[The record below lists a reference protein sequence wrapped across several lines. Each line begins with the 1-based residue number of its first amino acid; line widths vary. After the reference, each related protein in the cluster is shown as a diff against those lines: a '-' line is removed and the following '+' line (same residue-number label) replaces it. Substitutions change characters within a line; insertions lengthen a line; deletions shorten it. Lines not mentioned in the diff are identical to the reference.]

1 MSEAHRKL
9 KLTNVRHAT
18 ANTFLKSIG
27 GKIFMD
33 IHIPLPRIKLLNPD
47 FPNKSTGIINGLS
60 SGLLNW
66 NDIAYPQ
73 MYDLYQ
79 TLLSNFWKAQ
89 EINMQDDIKQ
99 WDLLSATEQ
108 DVFLRINT
116 QLASLDSLQTPT
128 MCQVMDYVTDSSFK
142 AIFAVIAQQEA
153 VHNESYSYILSSLV
167 PINEQKERFNQAKN
181 DPIVRKR
188 NELILDAYESFRENP
203 SPQNL
208 FQLGVNSINLEGI
221 YFYAGFAFFYHLA
234 RQQKMLKTSTMISY
248 IQRDEMQH
256 AYFMAQFLRILLTE
270 NPELNTEANIEY
282 LYTSVGQAVQLEKE
296 WAHVILKDIEGIELS
311 EYEEYTEYLANKR
324 LRQLGL
330 QNLFKER
337 VNPMPWIHI
346 FSDEMMNET
355 KSDFFEQKS
364 RTYAKVTQSNG
375 FDEL

>member
-1 MSEAHRKL
+1 MTIHEPLRK
-9 KLTNVRHAT
+9 
-18 ANTFLKSIG
+18 
-27 GKIFMD
+27 
-33 IHIPLPRIKLLNPD
+33 IKLLNPEH
-47 FPNKSTGIINGLS
+47 PNKSTGVLNGQS

-79 TLLSNFWKAQ
+79 ALLANFWKAQ

-99 WDLLSATEQ
+99 WDSLSDVEK

-128 MCQVMDYVTDSSFK
+128 MSQAMDYVTDSSFK
-142 AIFAVIAQQEA
+142 AIFAVISQQEA
-153 VHNESYSYILSSLV
+153 VHTESYSYILSSLV
-167 PINEQKERFNQAKN
+167 SVSEQNARFNQAKS
-181 DPIVRKR
+181 DPVVQKR
-188 NELILDAYESFRENP
+188 NDLILDAYEEFRQNP
-203 SPQNL
+203 TPQNL
-208 FQLGVNSINLEGI
+208 FKLSVNSINLEGI

-256 AYFMAQFLRILLTE
+256 AYFIAQFIRIMLTE
-270 NPELNTEANIEY
+270 NPELNTDENIQY
-282 LYTSVGQAVQLEKE
+282 IYTTIDQAVQLEKE
-296 WAHVILKDIEGIELS
+296 WAHYILADIEGLDLVEF
-311 EYEEYTEYLANKR
+311 EGYVEYLANKR

-330 QNLFKER
+330 DNLYEER
-337 VNPMPWIHI
+337 SNPMPWIQV
-346 FSDEMMNET
+346 FGDDMMNET

-364 RTYAKVTQSNG
+364 RTYTKVSQSNG

>member
-1 MSEAHRKL
+1 MTIHEPL
-9 KLTNVRHAT
+9 K
-18 ANTFLKSIG
+18 K
-27 GKIFMD
+27 
-33 IHIPLPRIKLLNPD
+33 IKLLNPEH
-47 FPNKSTGIINGLS
+47 PNKSTGVLNGQS

-79 TLLSNFWKAQ
+79 ALLANFWKAQ

-99 WDLLSATEQ
+99 WDSLSSVEK

-128 MCQVMDYVTDSSFK
+128 MSQAMDYVTDSSFK
-142 AIFAVIAQQEA
+142 AIFAVISQQEA
-153 VHNESYSYILSSLV
+153 VHTESYSYILSSLV
-167 PINEQKERFNQAKN
+167 SVSEQNARFNQAKS
-181 DPIVRKR
+181 DPVVQKR
-188 NELILDAYESFRENP
+188 NELILDAYEEFRQNP
-203 SPQNL
+203 TPQNL
-208 FQLGVNSINLEGI
+208 FKLSVNSINLEGI

-256 AYFMAQFLRILLTE
+256 AYFIAQFIRIMLTE
-270 NPELNTEANIEY
+270 NPDLNTDENIQY
-282 LYTSVGQAVQLEKE
+282 IYTTIDKAVQLEKE
-296 WAHVILKDIEGIELS
+296 WAHYILADIEGLDLVEF
-311 EYEEYTEYLANKR
+311 EGYVEYLANKR

-330 QNLFKER
+330 DNLYEER
-337 VNPMPWIHI
+337 NNPMPWIQV
-346 FSDEMMNET
+346 FGDDMMNDT

-364 RTYAKVTQSNG
+364 RTYTKVSQSNG

>member
-1 MSEAHRKL
+1 MSQPNEQLSK
-9 KLTNVRHAT
+9 
-18 ANTFLKSIG
+18 
-27 GKIFMD
+27 
-33 IHIPLPRIKLLNPD
+33 IKLLNPTY
-47 FPNKSTGIINGLS
+47 PNKSTGIINGEN

-73 MYDLYQ
+73 MYDYYQ

-99 WDLLSATEQ
+99 WEFLTETER

-128 MCQVMDYVTDSSFK
+128 MYQVMDYVTDSSFK

-153 VHNESYSYILSSLV
+153 VHNESYSYILSSLI
-167 PINEQKERFNQAKN
+167 PLKEQNIRFDQAKD

-188 NELILDAYESFRENP
+188 NQLILDSYDKFHNKP
-203 SPQNL
+203 TPQHL
-208 FQLGVNSINLEGI
+208 FELAINSINLEGI

-256 AYFMAQFLRILLTE
+256 AYFVSQFVRILLTE
-270 NPELNTEANIEY
+270 NPELNTDANIQFIYE
-282 LYTSVGQAVQLEKE
+282 TMDRAVKLEKE
-296 WAHVILKDIEGIELS
+296 WADYILKDINGIDQ
-311 EYEEYTEYLANKR
+311 EEFHFYVEYLANKR
-324 LRQLGL
+324 LRQVGL
-330 QNLFKER
+330 DNLYPER
-337 VNPMPWIHI
+337 TNPMQWIHV
-346 FSDEMMNET
+346 FSDDMLNET

-364 RTYAKVTQSNG
+364 RTYTKVSSSNG

>member
-1 MSEAHRKL
+1 MINTP
-9 KLTNVRHAT
+9 LT
-18 ANTFLKSIG
+18 K
-27 GKIFMD
+27 
-33 IHIPLPRIKLLNPD
+33 IKLLNPEY
-47 FPNKSTGIINGLS
+47 PNKSTGIINGKS

-66 NDIAYPQ
+66 NDIAYPK

-79 TLLSNFWKAQ
+79 TLLANFWKAQ

-99 WDLLSATEQ
+99 WESLSETEK

-128 MCQVMDYVTDSSFK
+128 MSQVMDYVTDSSFK
-142 AIFAVIAQQEA
+142 AIFAVISQQEA

-167 PINEQKERFNQAKN
+167 PIGEQNERFNQAKM

-188 NELILDAYESFRENP
+188 NQLILDAYEHFRENP
-203 SPQNL
+203 TPQSL

-234 RQQKMLKTSTMISY
+234 RKQKMLKTSTMISY

-256 AYFMAQFLRILLTE
+256 AYFISQFVRIMLTE
-270 NPELNTEANIEY
+270 NPELNNEANIQYAYDRIRE
-282 LYTSVGQAVQLEKE
+282 AVDLEKE
-296 WAHVILKDIEGIELS
+296 WAGEILKEINGIDL
-311 EYEEYTEYLANKR
+311 EEFGQYVEYLANKR

-330 QNLFKER
+330 DHLYDDRDNS
-337 VNPMPWIHI
+337 MPWIQV
-346 FSDEMMNET
+346 FSDEMINET

-364 RTYAKVTQSNG
+364 RTYTKVTQSNG

>member
-1 MSEAHRKL
+1 MTIHAPL
-9 KLTNVRHAT
+9 K
-18 ANTFLKSIG
+18 K
-27 GKIFMD
+27 
-33 IHIPLPRIKLLNPD
+33 IKLLNPEQ
-47 FPNKSTGIINGLS
+47 PNKSTGILNGQS

-73 MYDLYQ
+73 MYDMYQ

-99 WDLLSATEQ
+99 WDLLSAVEQ

-128 MCQVMDYVTDSSFK
+128 MSQVLDYVTDSSFK
-142 AIFAVIAQQEA
+142 AIFAVISQQEA

-167 PINEQKERFNQAKN
+167 SINEQNARFNQAKS

-188 NELILDAYESFRENP
+188 NDLILDAYEAFREDP
-203 SPQNL
+203 TPQKL
-208 FQLGVNSINLEGI
+208 FRLSVNAINLEGI

-256 AYFMAQFLRILLTE
+256 AYFIAQFIRILLTE
-270 NPELNTEANIEY
+270 NPELNSDDNIAYVYEA
-282 LYTSVGQAVQLEKE
+282 VGGAVELEKE
-296 WAHVILKDIEGIELS
+296 WARYILADIEGLDLIEF
-311 EYEEYTEYLANKR
+311 EGYVEYLANKR

-330 QNLFKER
+330 DNLYAER
-337 VNPMPWIHI
+337 DNPMPWIQV
-346 FSDEMMNET
+346 FGDGMMNDT

-364 RTYAKVTQSNG
+364 RTYSKVSQSNG

>member
-1 MSEAHRKL
+1 MTIHTPL
-9 KLTNVRHAT
+9 K
-18 ANTFLKSIG
+18 K
-27 GKIFMD
+27 
-33 IHIPLPRIKLLNPD
+33 IKLLNPEQ
-47 FPNKSTGIINGLS
+47 PNKSTGILNGQS

-73 MYDLYQ
+73 MYDMYQ

-99 WDLLSATEQ
+99 WDLLSVTEQ

-128 MCQVMDYVTDSSFK
+128 MSQVMDYVTDSSFK
-142 AIFAVIAQQEA
+142 AIFAVISQQEA

-167 PINEQKERFNQAKN
+167 PISEQNARFDQAKS

-188 NELILDAYESFRENP
+188 NELILDAYEAFREDP
-203 SPQNL
+203 TPQNL
-208 FQLGVNSINLEGI
+208 FRLSVNSINLEGI

-256 AYFMAQFLRILLTE
+256 AYFIAQFIRILLTE
-270 NPELNTEANIEY
+270 NPELNSDDNIAYVYEA
-282 LYTSVGQAVQLEKE
+282 VGAAVELEKE
-296 WAHVILKDIEGIELS
+296 WARYILADIQGLDLIEFEG
-311 EYEEYTEYLANKR
+311 YVEYLANKR

-330 QNLFKER
+330 DNLYAER
-337 VNPMPWIHI
+337 DNPMPWIQV
-346 FSDEMMNET
+346 FGDGMMNDT

-364 RTYAKVTQSNG
+364 RTYSKVSQSNG

>member
-1 MSEAHRKL
+1 MSI
-9 KLTNVRHAT
+9 HA
-18 ANTFLKSIG
+18 
-27 GKIFMD
+27 
-33 IHIPLPRIKLLNPD
+33 PLQKIKLLNPEQ
-47 FPNKSTGIINGLS
+47 PNKSTSIINGES

-99 WDLLSATEQ
+99 WDHLTDVER

-128 MCQVMDYVTDSSFK
+128 MSQAMDYVTDSSFK
-142 AIFAVIAQQEA
+142 AIFAVISQQEA

-167 PINEQKERFNQAKN
+167 SISEQNARFNQAKS

-188 NELILDAYESFRENP
+188 NDLILDAYEAFRQNP
-203 SPQNL
+203 TPQTL
-208 FQLGVNSINLEGI
+208 FRLSVNSINLEGI

-256 AYFMAQFLRILLTE
+256 AYFISQFIRIMLTE
-270 NPELNTEANIEY
+270 NPELNTEENIQY
-282 LYTSVGQAVQLEKE
+282 VYDAVDKAVGLEKE
-296 WAHVILKDIEGIELS
+296 WARHILKDIQGLDLDEFEG
-311 EYEEYTEYLANKR
+311 YVEYLANKR

-330 QNLFKER
+330 DNLYAEQS
-337 VNPMPWIHI
+337 NPMPWIQV
-346 FSDEMMNET
+346 FGDDMMNET

-364 RTYAKVTQSNG
+364 RTYSKVSQSNG

>member
-1 MSEAHRKL
+1 MKL
-9 KLTNVRHAT
+9 V
-18 ANTFLKSIG
+18 IV
-27 GKIFMD
+27 KIEGDAKVD
-33 IHIPLPRIKLLNPD
+33 INSPLIKIKLLNPD
-47 FPNKSTGIINGLS
+47 HPNKSTGIIYGES
-60 SGLLNW
+60 SGILNW

-99 WDLLSATEQ
+99 WDHLSETEQ

-128 MCQVMDYVTDSSFK
+128 MSQVMDYITDSSFK
-142 AIFAVIAQQEA
+142 SIFAVISQQEA

-167 PINEQKERFNQAKN
+167 PLSEQNNRFNQAKN

-188 NELILDAYESFRENP
+188 NQLILDAYENFRQNP
-203 SPQNL
+203 TPQTL
-208 FQLGVNSINLEGI
+208 FELGVNSIILEGI

-256 AYFMAQFLRILLTE
+256 AYFNAQFLRILLTE
-270 NPELNTEANIEY
+270 RPELNSDKNIAY
-282 LYTSVGQAVQLEKE
+282 LYKRIDQGTKMEQE
-296 WAHVILKDIEGIELS
+296 WAKYILGDIKGIDLDEFDG
-311 EYEEYTEYLANKR
+311 YVEYLANKR

-330 QNLFKER
+330 KNFYEER
-337 VNPMPWIHI
+337 ENPMPWIHV
-346 FSDEMMNET
+346 FSDEMINGT

-364 RTYAKVTQSNG
+364 RTYTKVSQSNG

>member
-1 MSEAHRKL
+1 MNTQLPL
-9 KLTNVRHAT
+9 K
-18 ANTFLKSIG
+18 K
-27 GKIFMD
+27 
-33 IHIPLPRIKLLNPD
+33 IKLLNPEH
-47 FPNKSTGIINGLS
+47 PNKSTGIINGKS

-66 NDIAYPQ
+66 NDIAYTQ

-89 EINMQDDIKQ
+89 EINMQDDLKQ
-99 WDLLSATEQ
+99 WEFLSPVEQ

-128 MCQVMDYVTDSSFK
+128 MSQVMDYVSDSSFK
-142 AIFAVIAQQEA
+142 AIFAVISQQEA
-153 VHNESYSYILSSLV
+153 VHTESYSYILSSLV
-167 PINEQKERFNQAKN
+167 PLSEQNKRFDQAKN

-188 NELILDAYESFRENP
+188 NQFILESYENFRQNP
-203 SPQNL
+203 TPLNL
-208 FQLGVNSINLEGI
+208 FKLSVNSINLEGI

-256 AYFMAQFLRILLTE
+256 AYFVAQFIRILLSE
-270 NPELNTEANIEY
+270 NPELNTEENVEY
-282 LYTSVGQAVQLEKE
+282 IYQTIDRAVKLENE
-296 WAHVILKDIEGIELS
+296 WAAFILKDIEGIDL
-311 EYEEYTEYLANKR
+311 EEFSGYVEYLANKR

-330 QNLFKER
+330 QNLYPDR
-337 VNPMPWIHI
+337 DNPMPWIHV
-346 FSDEMMNET
+346 FSDEMINDT

-364 RTYAKVTQSNG
+364 RTYSKVTQSNG

>member
-1 MSEAHRKL
+1 
-9 KLTNVRHAT
+9 
-18 ANTFLKSIG
+18 
-27 GKIFMD
+27 MD
-33 IHIPLPRIKLLNPD
+33 IHSPLLKIKLLNPE
-47 FPNKSTGIINGLS
+47 FPNKSTGIINGQS

-73 MYDLYQ
+73 MYELYQ
-79 TLLSNFWKAQ
+79 TLLANFWKAQ

-99 WDLLSATEQ
+99 WDLLSDIEKK
-108 DVFLRINT
+108 VFLRINT

-128 MCQVMDYVTDSSFK
+128 MFQVMDYVSDSSFK

-153 VHNESYSYILSSLV
+153 VHNESYSYILSSIIPLS
-167 PINEQKERFNQAKN
+167 EQNQWFNQAKE
-181 DPIVRKR
+181 DPIVKKR
-188 NELILDAYESFRENP
+188 NQLIVDAYECFRANP
-203 SPQNL
+203 TPQNL

-256 AYFMAQFLRILLTE
+256 AYFMSLFLRILLTE
-270 NPELNTEANIEY
+270 NPQLNTASNIEY
-282 LYTSVGQAVQLEKE
+282 IYESIGRAVALEKE
-296 WAHVILKDIEGIELS
+296 WAHVILHNIEGIDLK
-311 EYEEYTEYLANKR
+311 EYEDYTEYLANKR

-330 QNLFKER
+330 ENLYEER
-337 VNPMPWIHI
+337 TNPMPWIHV
-346 FSDEMMNET
+346 FSDEMINGT

-364 RTYAKVTQSNG
+364 RTYTKVTQTNG

>member
-1 MSEAHRKL
+1 M
-9 KLTNVRHAT
+9 NV
-18 ANTFLKSIG
+18 NTPMEK
-27 GKIFMD
+27 
-33 IHIPLPRIKLLNPD
+33 IKLLNPEY
-47 FPNKSTGIINGLS
+47 PNKSTGIINGQS

-73 MYDLYQ
+73 MYTLYE

-99 WDLLSATEQ
+99 WDKLSEEER

-128 MCQVMDYVTDSSFK
+128 MSQAMDYVTDSSFK
-142 AIFAVIAQQEA
+142 AIFAVISQQEA
-153 VHNESYSYILSSLV
+153 VHNESYSYILSSLI
-167 PINEQKERFNQAKN
+167 PLPEQNDRFNQAKS
-181 DPIVRKR
+181 DPLIQKR
-188 NELILDAYESFRENP
+188 NQLILDAYEQFRQKP

-208 FQLGVNSINLEGI
+208 LALAVNSIVLEGI

-234 RQQKMLKTSTMISY
+234 RKQQMLKTSTMISY

-256 AYFMAQFLRILLTE
+256 AYFMAQFIRALLTE
-270 NPELNTEANIEY
+270 NPSLHTQENIDYIYKVIGEA
-282 LYTSVGQAVQLEKE
+282 TALEKE
-296 WAHVILKDIEGIELS
+296 WAHYILKNIDGIDLQEFDG
-311 EYEEYTEYLANKR
+311 YVEYLANKR

-330 QNLFKER
+330 SNLYEER
-337 VNPMPWIHI
+337 ANPMPWIHV
-346 FSDEMMNET
+346 FSDEMMNQT

-364 RTYAKVTQSNG
+364 RTYSKVSQSNG

>member
-1 MSEAHRKL
+1 MEI
-9 KLTNVRHAT
+9 HAP
-18 ANTFLKSIG
+18 LQKS
-27 GKIFMD
+27 
-33 IHIPLPRIKLLNPD
+33 KLLNHAE
-47 FPNKSTGIINGLS
+47 PNRSTGIILGKS

-99 WDLLSATEQ
+99 WDSLSPVEQ
-108 DVFLRINT
+108 DIFLRVNT

-128 MCQVMDYVTDSSFK
+128 MSQVMDYVTDSSFK
-142 AIFAVIAQQEA
+142 AIFAVISQQEA
-153 VHNESYSYILSSLV
+153 VHNESYSYVLSSLV
-167 PINEQKERFNQAKN
+167 PLSEQNKRFNEAKD
-181 DPIVRKR
+181 DPIVQKR
-188 NELILDAYESFRENP
+188 NALILQAYERFRQQP
-203 SPQNL
+203 SPQHL
-208 FQLGVNSINLEGI
+208 FELGINSIILEGI

-256 AYFMAQFLRILLTE
+256 AYFISQFIRILLAE
-270 NPELNTEANIEY
+270 NPKLNTETNIQYIYE
-282 LYTSVGQAVQLEKE
+282 TIGQAVELEKE
-296 WAHVILKDIEGIELS
+296 WASIILKEIDGINL
-311 EYEEYTEYLANKR
+311 EEFYGYVEYLANKR
-324 LRQLGL
+324 FRQLGL
-330 QNLFKER
+330 KNLFEER
-337 VNPMPWIHI
+337 DNPMPWIQV

-364 RTYAKVTQSNG
+364 RAYSKVTQSNG

>member
-1 MSEAHRKL
+1 MIHTL
-9 KLTNVRHAT
+9 LT
-18 ANTFLKSIG
+18 K
-27 GKIFMD
+27 
-33 IHIPLPRIKLLNPD
+33 IKLLNPEYA
-47 FPNKSTGIINGLS
+47 NKSTGIINGRS

-79 TLLSNFWKAQ
+79 TLLANFWKAQ

-99 WDLLSATEQ
+99 WESLSHQEK

-128 MCQVMDYVTDSSFK
+128 MSQVMDYVTDSSFK
-142 AIFAVIAQQEA
+142 AIFAVISQQEA
-153 VHNESYSYILSSLV
+153 VHNESYSYILSSLI
-167 PINEQKERFNQAKN
+167 PIDEQNQRFNQAKS

-188 NELILDAYESFRENP
+188 NQLILNAYEDFRQNP
-203 SPQNL
+203 TPLSL
-208 FQLGVNSINLEGI
+208 FKLSVNSINLEGI

-256 AYFMAQFLRILLTE
+256 AYFISQFIRILLTE
-270 NPELNTEANIEY
+270 NPELNTEENIEY
-282 LYTSVGQAVQLEKE
+282 VYETINEAVELEKE
-296 WAHVILKDIEGIELS
+296 WAHYILADITGIDLQEFEG
-311 EYEEYTEYLANKR
+311 YVEYLANKR

-330 QNLFKER
+330 NNLYEER
-337 VNPMPWIHI
+337 RNPMPWIQV
-346 FSDEMMNET
+346 FSDEMMNTT

-364 RTYAKVTQSNG
+364 RTYSKVSQSNG

>member
-1 MSEAHRKL
+1 
-9 KLTNVRHAT
+9 
-18 ANTFLKSIG
+18 
-27 GKIFMD
+27 MD
-33 IHIPLPRIKLLNPD
+33 IHAPLANIKLLNPE
-47 FPNKSTGIINGLS
+47 FPNKSTGIINGES

-79 TLLSNFWKAQ
+79 TLLGNFWKAQ

-99 WDLLSATEQ
+99 WDMLSAAEK

-128 MCQVMDYVTDSSFK
+128 MTQVMDYVTDSSFK

-167 PINEQKERFNQAKN
+167 PLSEQKARFNQAKS
-181 DPIVRKR
+181 DPIVQKR
-188 NELILDAYESFRENP
+188 NQLILQAYESFRENP
-203 SPQNL
+203 TPQHL
-208 FQLGVNSINLEGI
+208 FQLAVNSINLEGI

-256 AYFMAQFLRILLTE
+256 AYFIAQFIRILLTE
-270 NPELNTEANIEY
+270 NPELNHQENIDY
-282 LYTSVGQAVQLEKE
+282 VYTAIGQAVELEKE
-296 WAHVILKDIEGIELS
+296 WAAFILKDITGIDLD
-311 EYEEYTEYLANKR
+311 EYDDYTEYLANKR

-330 QNLFKER
+330 ANLYVER
-337 VNPMPWIHI
+337 TNPMPWIQV
-346 FSDEMMNET
+346 FSDEMMNGT

>member
-1 MSEAHRKL
+1 MAIDTP
-9 KLTNVRHAT
+9 LT
-18 ANTFLKSIG
+18 K
-27 GKIFMD
+27 
-33 IHIPLPRIKLLNPD
+33 IKLLNPEH
-47 FPNKSTGIINGLS
+47 PNKSTGILNGKS

-99 WDLLSATEQ
+99 WDHLSATER

-128 MCQVMDYVTDSSFK
+128 MTMAMDYVTDSSFK
-142 AIFAVIAQQEA
+142 AIFAVISQQEA

-167 PINEQKERFNQAKN
+167 SVAEQNARFDQAKS
-181 DPIVRKR
+181 DPVVRKR
-188 NELILDAYESFRENP
+188 NDLILDAYEEFRQNP
-203 SPQNL
+203 TPQSL
-208 FQLGVNSINLEGI
+208 FKLGINSINLEGI

-256 AYFMAQFLRILLTE
+256 AYFIGQFVRILLTE
-270 NPELNTEANIEY
+270 NPELNNEENIDY
-282 LYTSVGQAVQLEKE
+282 IYRTVDQAVQLEKE
-296 WAHVILKDIEGIELS
+296 WAEYILADIEGLDLDEFGD
-311 EYEEYTEYLANKR
+311 YVEYLANKR
-324 LRQLGL
+324 LRQLGMK
-330 QNLFKER
+330 NLYEER
-337 VNPMPWIHI
+337 SNPMPWIQV
-346 FSDEMMNET
+346 FGDDMMNGT

-364 RTYAKVTQSNG
+364 RTYSKVSQSNG

>member
-1 MSEAHRKL
+1 MLNK
-9 KLTNVRHAT
+9 
-18 ANTFLKSIG
+18 
-27 GKIFMD
+27 
-33 IHIPLPRIKLLNPD
+33 IKLLNPEY
-47 FPNKSTGIINGLS
+47 PNKSTGIINGKS

-99 WDLLSATEQ
+99 WELLSTVEQ

-128 MCQVMDYVTDSSFK
+128 MYQVMDYVTDSSFK

-167 PINEQKERFNQAKN
+167 PVSEQNERFNQAKE
-181 DPIVRKR
+181 DKLIQKR
-188 NELILDAYESFRENP
+188 NQLILDAYEKFRQHP
-203 SPQNL
+203 TAQNL
-208 FQLGVNSINLEGI
+208 VELAVNSINLEGI
-221 YFYAGFAFFYHLA
+221 YFYAGFAYFYHLA

-270 NPELNTEANIEY
+270 NPELNTAATTEFIYETVN
-282 LYTSVGQAVQLEKE
+282 QAVELEKE
-296 WAHVILKDIEGIELS
+296 WANIILCDIQGIDLK
-311 EYEEYTEYLANKR
+311 EYKQYTEFLANKR

-330 QNLFKER
+330 QNLYEDR
-337 VNPMPWIHI
+337 TNPMPWIHI
-346 FSDEMMNET
+346 FSDEMIDGT

-364 RTYAKVTQSNG
+364 RTYSKVTQSNG

>member
-1 MSEAHRKL
+1 MNVTEP
-9 KLTNVRHAT
+9 LT
-18 ANTFLKSIG
+18 
-27 GKIFMD
+27 
-33 IHIPLPRIKLLNPD
+33 RINLLNSD
-47 FPNKSTGIINGLS
+47 FPNKSTGIINGQS

-99 WDLLSATEQ
+99 WDLLSPKEQ

-128 MCQVMDYVTDSSFK
+128 MTQVLDYVTDSSFK
-142 AIFAVIAQQEA
+142 AIFAVVAQQEA

-167 PINEQKERFNQAKN
+167 PLREQNERFDQAKE
-181 DPIVRKR
+181 DPIVQKR
-188 NELILDAYESFRENP
+188 NQLILDAYEQFRQNP
-203 SPQNL
+203 TPQHL
-208 FQLGVNSINLEGI
+208 FQLAVNSINLEGI
-221 YFYAGFAFFYHLA
+221 YFYAGFAFFYNLA

-256 AYFMAQFLRILLTE
+256 AYFISQFLRILLSE
-270 NPELNTEANIEY
+270 NPKLHTKENVDYIYQTIA
-282 LYTSVGQAVQLEKE
+282 QAVELEKE
-296 WAHVILKDIEGIELS
+296 WAAFILDGIEGIDLNEFAG
-311 EYEEYTEYLANKR
+311 YVEYLANKR
-324 LRQLGL
+324 FRQLGL
-330 QNLFKER
+330 PNYYEDR
-337 VNPMPWIHI
+337 DNPMPWIQV
-346 FSDEMMNET
+346 FSDEMINET

-364 RTYAKVTQSNG
+364 RTYTKVSQSNG

>member
-1 MSEAHRKL
+1 MSSIQTP
-9 KLTNVRHAT
+9 LT
-18 ANTFLKSIG
+18 K
-27 GKIFMD
+27 
-33 IHIPLPRIKLLNPD
+33 IKLLNPEH
-47 FPNKSTGIINGLS
+47 PNRSTGILNGKS

-99 WDLLSATEQ
+99 WDHLSDVER
-108 DVFLRINT
+108 DVFLRLNT

-128 MCQVMDYVTDSSFK
+128 MNMVMDYVTDSSFK
-142 AIFAVIAQQEA
+142 AIFAVISQQEA

-167 PINEQKERFNQAKN
+167 SVSEQNERFNQAKD

-188 NELILDAYESFRENP
+188 NNLILDAYEEFRQNP
-203 SPQNL
+203 TPQNL
-208 FQLGVNSINLEGI
+208 FRLSVNSINLEGI

-256 AYFMAQFLRILLTE
+256 AYFIGQFTRILMTE
-270 NPELNTEANIEY
+270 NPELNTPENIDYVYE
-282 LYTSVGQAVQLEKE
+282 TIGKAVQLEKE
-296 WAHVILKDIEGIELS
+296 WAHYILADIQGLDLDEFGD
-311 EYEEYTEYLANKR
+311 YVEYLANKR
-324 LRQLGL
+324 LRQLGME
-330 QNLFKER
+330 NLYEER
-337 VNPMPWIHI
+337 SNPMPWIQV
-346 FSDEMMNET
+346 FGDDMMNGT

-364 RTYAKVTQSNG
+364 RTYSKVSQSNG

>member
-1 MSEAHRKL
+1 MNVKL
-9 KLTNVRHAT
+9 AIAKYEQGGFLMTKSQTLT
-18 ANTFLKSIG
+18 
-27 GKIFMD
+27 
-33 IHIPLPRIKLLNPD
+33 RIKLLNPE
-47 FPNKSTGIINGLS
+47 FPNKSTRIINGQS
-60 SGLLNW
+60 SGILNW
-66 NDIAYPQ
+66 NDIKYPQ
-73 MYDLYQ
+73 MYRMYQ

-99 WDLLSATEQ
+99 WDLLSPTEQ

-128 MCQVMDYVTDSSFK
+128 MTQVMDFVTDPSFK
-142 AIFAVIAQQEA
+142 AIFAVISQQEA

-167 PINEQKERFNQAKN
+167 PLSEQNSRFNQAKD

-188 NELILDAYESFRENP
+188 NQLILDAYEKFRNNP
-203 SPQNL
+203 TPQHL
-208 FQLGVNSINLEGI
+208 FELGINSINLEGI

-234 RQQKMLKTSTMISY
+234 REQKMLKTSTMISY

-256 AYFMAQFLRILLTE
+256 AYFIAQFIRILLTE
-270 NPELNTEANIEY
+270 NPELHTDDNINYVYNTIHE
-282 LYTSVGQAVQLEKE
+282 AVQLEKE
-296 WAHVILKDIEGIELS
+296 WAHYILKEIQGIDLVEFES
-311 EYEEYTEYLANKR
+311 YVEYLANKR

-330 QNLFKER
+330 QNLYEDR
-337 VNPMPWIHI
+337 VNPMPWIHV

-364 RTYAKVTQSNG
+364 RTYTKVSQDNG